1 MQSTIDQ
8 PTQSVAAP
16 HIKIVN
22 VAEFCRKF
30 RLNPKEERR
39 LRLLFGAT
47 AREHELLRHATR
59 EPRFR

>member
-30 RLNPKEERR
+30 RLNPKRNDD
-39 LRLLFGAT
+39 
-47 AREHELLRHATR
+47 
-59 EPRFR
+59 